1 MLGRAN
7 TFAAYRE
14 GDTSRQKGG
23 RGKEREKGGIREHI
37 ARRLLRATSC
47 RWCKRDE
54 RGVQGIVEVGKL
66 KAEAPFRPADA
77 PLFEKKRRKRKGES
91 EEKQDQQ
98 SEIASR
104 NIARAMQVMLVGE
117 FSRAH
122 TR

>member
-7 TFAAYRE
+7 TFATYRE

-77 PLFEKKRRKRKGES
+77 PLFDKKKKEKKERRE
-91 EEKQDQQ
+91 
-98 SEIASR
+98 
-104 NIARAMQVMLVGE
+104 
-117 FSRAH
+117 
-122 TR
+122 